1 MTHGEKQD
9 HLLRQAFQPLDAAH
23 IDQLRRYGQERTV
36 RNGQVL
42 FQSGDREYP
51 FFLVLSGRLR
61 IIDRSFG
68 LDRELRISGP
78 GEFMGE
84 LGLLTGQTVFLN
96 CEVVE
101 DGTVLEIPAAKIRK
115 LIRTVPELADRIVTA
130 FSLRREVLMETA
142 AATLKL
148 IGPRDSGP
156 GLALREF
163 LDRNRIPHKW
173 VDRDDPDINGWLP
186 RYEPLAP
193 ALRSGASV
201 IAIVRGGLILSD
213 PTTQELAGALG
224 LELSWAQ
231 DHPADLLVIGT
242 GPAGMAAA
250 VYGASE
256 GLETLALDDV
266 AIGGQAGTS
275 SRIEN
280 YLGFPNGISGG
291 DLAFR
296 GQVQAVKFGARITV
310 PRCADRLERDGDGYR
325 VTLTDGKQLS
335 GRSVVIATGARY
347 RRLGLERQEDF
358 EGAGIYY
365 AATDLESRLCEGQPV
380 VVVGGGNSA
389 GQAAMFLARTAK
401 CVHLLYRGA
410 DLRSSMSAYLVN
422 RLEFD
427 PNVEIRTGTQVRELR
442 GNGHLESIV
451 AEGADGRRE
460 DLPTSAMF
468 VMIGA
473 DPCTGW
479 LRGTLDLDAKGF
491 ITTGEATWGGAV
503 ASPFATSLPGV
514 FAVGDVRSGSVKRV
528 ASAVGE
534 GSVVVQAVHSYLGTL
549 DPVPG
554 NEPSRPPVRSG
565 QPEQQVA
572 AAD

>member
-1 MTHGEKQD
+1 MTKTPNEFLQ
-9 HLLRQAFQPLDAAH
+9 QAFEPLADRELE
-23 IDQLRRYGQERTV
+23 ILRSCGTERPTAP
-36 RNGQVL
+36 GQVL
-42 FQSGDREYP
+42 FQSGDRDYP
-51 FFLVLSGRLR
+51 LFVVQAGRLR

-68 LDRELRISGP
+68 LDRVLRESGP

-101 DGTVLEIPAAKIRK
+101 GGSVLEIPAPKLRK
-115 LIRTVPELADRIVTA
+115 LIRTIPELADRIVTA
-130 FSLRREVLMETA
+130 FAARREYLMETA

-148 IGPRDSGP
+148 IGSRDCGP
-156 GLALREF
+156 ALSLREF
-163 LDRNRIPHKW
+163 LDRNRIPHIW
-173 VDRDDPDINGWLP
+173 VDRDDPDVAQWLP
-186 RYEPLAP
+186 HYEPLAP
-193 ALRSGASV
+193 ALQSGARV
-201 IAIVRGGLILSD
+201 VAIVRGGLILSE

-224 LELSWAQ
+224 LELSWRQ
-231 DHPADLLVIGT
+231 DRPADVLVIGT

-256 GLETLALDDV
+256 GLDTLALDDV

-310 PRCADRLERDGDGYR
+310 PRCAEKLERDGDGYA
-325 VTLTDGKQLS
+325 VTLTDGKQLR

-347 RRLGLERQEDF
+347 RRLGLARQEEF

-365 AATDLESRLCEGQPV
+365 AATNLESRLCEGQPV

-389 GQAAMFLARTAK
+389 GQAAMFLARTAE

-410 DLRSSMSAYLVN
+410 DLRSSMSEYLVN
-422 RLEFD
+422 RLEYN

-442 GNGHLESIV
+442 GNGHLSSTVIT
-451 AEGADGRRE
+451 GPDGRE
-460 DLPTSAMF
+460 EELPTGAMF

-473 DPCTGW
+473 DPCTSW
-479 LRGTLDLDAKGF
+479 LRGTLDLDEKGF
-491 ITTGEATWGGAV
+491 IVTGAGAPDG
-503 ASPFATSLPGV
+503 AIPSPFATSLPGV

-534 GSVVVQAVHSYLGTL
+534 GSVVVQAIHSYLGTL

-554 NEPSRPPVRSG
+554 QEPANRRSARDRS
-565 QPEQQVA
+565 EQQVA
-572 AAD
+572 AD